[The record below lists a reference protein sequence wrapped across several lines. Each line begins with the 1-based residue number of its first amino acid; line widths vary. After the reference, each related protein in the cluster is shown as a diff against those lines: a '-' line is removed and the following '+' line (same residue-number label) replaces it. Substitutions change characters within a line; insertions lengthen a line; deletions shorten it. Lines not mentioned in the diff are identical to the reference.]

1 VVAKIG
7 EEERT
12 AGERR
17 DHFHEEVPHSWGAGI
32 GGAVRVRQRGVL
44 RNGC

>member
-7 EEERT
+7 EEER
-12 AGERR
+12 AACEWR
-17 DHFHEEVPHSWGAGI
+17 DHFHEEVPHSWGTVI
-32 GGAVRVRQRGVL
+32 GGAVGVRERGIV